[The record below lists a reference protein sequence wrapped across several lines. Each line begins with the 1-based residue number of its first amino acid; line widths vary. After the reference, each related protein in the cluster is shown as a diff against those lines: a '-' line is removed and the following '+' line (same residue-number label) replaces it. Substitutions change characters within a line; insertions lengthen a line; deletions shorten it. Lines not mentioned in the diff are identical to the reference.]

1 LIGFQRRNEVTNI
14 DIWGPGAARRLSFA
28 LQKLR
33 RLEGAIF
40 PVMPRSGEKLARE
53 EQRDCSAKITLPRD
67 DKDVI
72 SS

>member
-1 LIGFQRRNEVTNI
+1 LR
-14 DIWGPGAARRLSFA
+14 FA
-28 LQKLR
+28 VQKLLKR
-33 RLEGAIF
+33 EGAIF

-53 EQRDCSAKITLPRD
+53 EQRDCSAKIKLPRD